1 MYSKIKDTLLLVGDS
16 NSARIDLRKL
26 FQESFNLLEAENIQQ
41 AVLLLKQNGDNILLC
56 LVDVPSPTK
65 QDVDALMAVALTGTA
80 HEIPIVTFID
90 PQAEQE
96 REERAFMM
104 GAADVIRKPYSLVS
118 IQKRIRILID
128 LFMHKWDLERI
139 VSGQKQLLKKASQ
152 RMVDC
157 LSSIIEHRSAES
169 GNHVLRIR
177 RFTKILLEEVA
188 RCCPEYELS
197 AEDID
202 AIASAS
208 VLHDIGKISI
218 PDTILNKPGRL
229 TKEEFN
235 IMKGHALAGS
245 RMIEQMAD
253 IGDKSFLQQAYNI
266 CRYHHE
272 RWDGK
277 GYPNGLCGDD
287 IPICAQVVG
296 LADAFDALI
305 SERVYKQ
312 AFSPQDAINM
322 ILHGQCGVFSP
333 KLLECFKHVC
343 NQLVEFGR
351 LYADGYSPKQES
363 FPAPA
368 LASKHLQGEFSTL
381 ELSNAKYRAL
391 LHYINDTVME
401 VDMTT
406 NTYHIVYNPD
416 PDTELILSN
425 TTFDQIL
432 DTLNRRGVHPEDLG
446 VIEDAKHFVQNIL
459 FQQDVRRRSFFFRFF
474 DSDRNIYQ
482 KYELILLNV
491 RTSNEEN
498 RFFTAIWHR
507 INGQE
512 SLPVPVDEDLRFSPA
527 LRGMIGS
534 ILRCRTNKGMTIDSG
549 MTDLTLLT
557 GYTSKEIE
565 SLFDRQLWEM
575 IHEEDRE
582 EVSVMLERSAAS
594 GSIEKMEFRL
604 KSKSGPIWVL
614 AKGRTYLESDRQ
626 EYYYLDIQNND
637 QSMRARQKLLSEL
650 SRDKF
655 LLEQSGSIVFDWDL
669 SSDTLFCSPKWVEH
683 FGYMPV
689 SKSYSAQLGIATHF
703 HPDDLAIIRLAIE
716 DLMDGADPITME
728 VRIANIEGKYLWT
741 KITAAGQKDDSGK
754 IVRILGILQDI
765 NDLKQAAILLKN
777 EAERDSLTKL
787 LNKTSTQALVNEYL
801 DVRAPGSMAGL
812 MIIDLDNFKQINDRL
827 GHMYGDS
834 VLIRVSSF
842 LRSFFRHHDIIGRVG
857 GDEFIVVICDLPNKK
872 LLEERSNALQKKLG
886 DLLEELAP
894 GLQVSCSIGVAI
906 VPEHGTSYNQ
916 LFNRADKALYLAK
929 AQGKNQLQVY
939 SSLNRYNN
947 QVEGS
952 NSTRID
958 SDNPDSVS
966 RESFERFV
974 FHSLYEST
982 DLDTTINELLAMVG
996 KHFGVSRAYVFE
1008 NNHDN
1013 TTCSNTFEWCNEGI
1027 TPEKDNLQNIS
1038 YIDDIPGWP
1047 DLYNENNVIYCT
1059 DISQMDA
1066 RYRAVLEPQGIK
1078 SLLHCAIVDHGVF
1091 RGYVGFDECD
1101 ENKYWT
1107 KEQISQLS
1115 FMAEALAVFL
1125 LRERNRA
1132 KE

>member
-432 DTLNRRGVHPEDLG
+432 DTLNRRGVHPKTLG
-446 VIEDAKHFVQNIL
+446 SSKM
-459 FQQDVRRRSFFFRFF
+459 
-474 DSDRNIYQ
+474 
-482 KYELILLNV
+482 
-491 RTSNEEN
+491 
-498 RFFTAIWHR
+498 
-507 INGQE
+507 
-512 SLPVPVDEDLRFSPA
+512 P
-527 LRGMIGS
+527 S
-534 ILRCRTNKGMTIDSG
+534 ILCRT
-549 MTDLTLLT
+549 
-557 GYTSKEIE
+557 
-565 SLFDRQLWEM
+565 
-575 IHEEDRE
+575 
-582 EVSVMLERSAAS
+582 
-594 GSIEKMEFRL
+594 
-604 KSKSGPIWVL
+604 
-614 AKGRTYLESDRQ
+614 
-626 EYYYLDIQNND
+626 
-637 QSMRARQKLLSEL
+637 
-650 SRDKF
+650 
-655 LLEQSGSIVFDWDL
+655 
-669 SSDTLFCSPKWVEH
+669 FCSSRMCGGAP
-683 FGYMPV
+683 FSSGFSIPT
-689 SKSYSAQLGIATHF
+689 GIF
-703 HPDDLAIIRLAIE
+703 I
-716 DLMDGADPITME
+716 
-728 VRIANIEGKYLWT
+728 
-741 KITAAGQKDDSGK
+741 
-754 IVRILGILQDI
+754 
-765 NDLKQAAILLKN
+765 KN
-777 EAERDSLTKL
+777 
-787 LNKTSTQALVNEYL
+787 TS
-801 DVRAPGSMAGL
+801 
-812 MIIDLDNFKQINDRL
+812 
-827 GHMYGDS
+827 
-834 VLIRVSSF
+834 
-842 LRSFFRHHDIIGRVG
+842 
-857 GDEFIVVICDLPNKK
+857 
-872 LLEERSNALQKKLG
+872 
-886 DLLEELAP
+886 
-894 GLQVSCSIGVAI
+894 
-906 VPEHGTSYNQ
+906 
-916 LFNRADKALYLAK
+916 
-929 AQGKNQLQVY
+929 
-939 SSLNRYNN
+939 
-947 QVEGS
+947 
-952 NSTRID
+952 
-958 SDNPDSVS
+958 
-966 RESFERFV
+966 
-974 FHSLYEST
+974 
-982 DLDTTINELLAMVG
+982 
-996 KHFGVSRAYVFE
+996 
-1008 NNHDN
+1008 
-1013 TTCSNTFEWCNEGI
+1013 
-1027 TPEKDNLQNIS
+1027 
-1038 YIDDIPGWP
+1038 
-1047 DLYNENNVIYCT
+1047 
-1059 DISQMDA
+1059 
-1066 RYRAVLEPQGIK
+1066 
-1078 SLLHCAIVDHGVF
+1078 
-1091 RGYVGFDECD
+1091 
-1101 ENKYWT
+1101 
-1107 KEQISQLS
+1107 
-1115 FMAEALAVFL
+1115 
-1125 LRERNRA
+1125 
-1132 KE
+1132 